1 MICVRMIRISQGS
14 SLTLQRRRH
23 AGVKIRRG
31 NNSQCLSEVHRNC
44 QCDTPMEIVKI
55 PRMEKKEYDSLIGK
69 GYICRI
75 AFQGE
80 KYPYIAPFL
89 YVFDGKFL
97 YFLSTKYGKKL
108 EYFRK
113 SPYVAVEVEKYTRD
127 LSSYT
132 FVSMQGYL
140 KEVTDSI
147 EKKLIRQEFVDMI
160 KEKRLSTN
168 ILAALGHSPQDPP
181 EAIAMEERSLVW
193 KLTGVMDMVALK
205 NL

>member
-1 MICVRMIRISQGS
+1 M
-14 SLTLQRRRH
+14 
-23 AGVKIRRG
+23 
-31 NNSQCLSEVHRNC
+31 
-44 QCDTPMEIVKI
+44 DIVKI
-55 PRMEKKEYDSLIGK
+55 PRMEKSDYDKLIEE

-97 YFLSTKYGKKL
+97 YFLSTKYGKKM

-132 FVSMQGYL
+132 FVSLQGYL
-140 KEVTDSI
+140 EEVTDSI
-147 EKKLIRQEFVDMI
+147 EKKIIMEEFVNLVRDR
-160 KEKRLSTN
+160 RLSKN

-181 EAIAMEERSLVW
+181 EAIAREERSLVW
-193 KLTGVMDMVALK
+193 KLTGVMDLVALK

>member
-1 MICVRMIRISQGS
+1 
-14 SLTLQRRRH
+14 
-23 AGVKIRRG
+23 
-31 NNSQCLSEVHRNC
+31 
-44 QCDTPMEIVKI
+44 MEIVKI
-55 PRMEKKEYDSLIGK
+55 PRMEKKDYDRLIEE
-69 GYICRI
+69 GYVCRI

-97 YFLSTKYGKKL
+97 YFLSTKYGKKI

-113 SPYVAVEVEKYTRD
+113 SPYVAVEIEKYTKD

-132 FVSMQGYL
+132 FVSLQGYL
-140 KEVTDSI
+140 EEVTDSI
-147 EKKLIRQEFVDMI
+147 EKKIVREEFVTLI
-160 KEKRLSTN
+160 KEKKLSSK

-181 EAIAMEERSLVW
+181 EAIAREERSLVW
-193 KLTGVMDMVALK
+193 KLIGVRDLVALK

>member
-1 MICVRMIRISQGS
+1 M
-14 SLTLQRRRH
+14 
-23 AGVKIRRG
+23 
-31 NNSQCLSEVHRNC
+31 
-44 QCDTPMEIVKI
+44 DIVKI
-55 PRMEKKEYDSLIGK
+55 PRMDKKEYDRLIDR

-89 YVFDGKFL
+89 YIFDGSFL

-113 SPYVAVEVEKYTRD
+113 SPYVSVEVDKYSKD
-127 LSSYT
+127 LSSFM
-132 FVSMQGYL
+132 FVTLQGYL
-140 KEVTDSI
+140 EEVGDSI
-147 EKKLIRQEFVDMI
+147 EKKIIREKFVDMI
-160 KEKRLSTN
+160 VDKDLSCN

-181 EAIAMEERSLVW
+181 AAIAEEERSLVW
-193 KLTGVMDMVALK
+193 KLVGVKDLVALK

>member
-1 MICVRMIRISQGS
+1 
-14 SLTLQRRRH
+14 
-23 AGVKIRRG
+23 
-31 NNSQCLSEVHRNC
+31 
-44 QCDTPMEIVKI
+44 MEIVKI
-55 PRMEKKEYDSLIGK
+55 PRMEKKDYDKLIEQ
-69 GYICRI
+69 GYVCRI

-113 SPYVAVEVEKYTRD
+113 SPYVAVEIEKYTKD

-132 FVSMQGYL
+132 FVSLQGYL
-140 KEVTDSI
+140 EEVTDSI
-147 EKKLIRQEFVDMI
+147 EKKIVREEFVTLI
-160 KEKRLSTN
+160 KEKKLSSK

-181 EAIAMEERSLVW
+181 EAIALEERSLVW
-193 KLTGVMDMVALK
+193 KLIGVKDLVALR

>member
-1 MICVRMIRISQGS
+1 MS
-14 SLTLQRRRH
+14 SC
-23 AGVKIRRG
+23 GK
-31 NNSQCLSEVHRNC
+31 SM
-44 QCDTPMEIVKI
+44 DIVKI
-55 PRMEKKEYDSLIGK
+55 PRMEKSDYDKLIEE

-97 YFLSTKYGKKL
+97 YFLSTKYGKKI

-132 FVSMQGYL
+132 FVSLQGFL
-140 KEVTDSI
+140 EEVTDSI
-147 EKKLIRQEFVDMI
+147 EKKIIREEFVNLVRDR
-160 KEKRLSTN
+160 RLSKN

-181 EAIAMEERSLVW
+181 EAIAREERSLVW
-193 KLTGVMDMVALK
+193 KLTGVMDLVALK

>member
-1 MICVRMIRISQGS
+1 
-14 SLTLQRRRH
+14 
-23 AGVKIRRG
+23 
-31 NNSQCLSEVHRNC
+31 
-44 QCDTPMEIVKI
+44 MEIVKI
-55 PRMEKKEYDSLIGK
+55 PRMDKKEYDWLIEE

-97 YFLSTKYGKKL
+97 YFLSTKYGKKI

-113 SPYVAVEVEKYTRD
+113 SPHVAVEVEKYTRD
-127 LSSYT
+127 LACYT

-140 KEVTDSI
+140 EEVTDSI
-147 EKKLIRQEFVDMI
+147 EKKLVRKEFVNLIRDR
-160 KEKRLSTN
+160 KLSSN

-181 EAIAMEERSLVW
+181 SAIAREERSLVW
-193 KLTGVMDMVALK
+193 KLIGVKDMVALK